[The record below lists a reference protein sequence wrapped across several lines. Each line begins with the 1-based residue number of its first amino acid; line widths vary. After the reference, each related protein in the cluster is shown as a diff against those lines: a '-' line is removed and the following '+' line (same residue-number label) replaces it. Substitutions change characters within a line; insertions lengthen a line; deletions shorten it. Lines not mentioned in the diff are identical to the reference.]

1 MWQRIFGRL
10 HRGTVTVQ
18 ISFGLTPL
26 EQQTWQIDFNQSGAL
41 PHVVGFIM
49 IRQLQGGAIF
59 KNSIA

>member
-10 HRGTVTVQ
+10 HRGTVNVQ
-18 ISFGLTPL
+18 TSFGLTPL

-41 PHVVGFIM
+41 PPVVGLIM
-49 IRQLQGGAIF
+49 IRLLQGGAIF

>member
-10 HRGTVTVQ
+10 HRGTVNVQ

-26 EQQTWQIDFNQSGAL
+26 EQQTWQIDFYQSGAL
-41 PHVVGFIM
+41 PPVVGLIM
-49 IRQLQGGAIF
+49 IRLLQGGAIF